1 MLVGDAGFDFTTL
14 TRVDSTSAVHA
25 QVDLASDTRANVMGV
40 SLQDV
45 LAQTELDVFTA
56 SNTTPVSGAGLAA
69 GAGAGVH
76 QLMITGDANDV
87 ADIDLSAWTQTD
99 TVVAV
104 GGQTYQVYNAT
115 QAAAQLLIDQHIV
128 NAGHVL

>member
-1 MLVGDAGFDFTTL
+1 
-14 TRVDSTSAVHA
+14 
-25 QVDLASDTRANVMGV
+25 
-40 SLQDV
+40 
-45 LAQTELDVFTA
+45 
-56 SNTTPVSGAGLAA
+56 
-69 GAGAGVH
+69 
-76 QLMITGDANDV
+76 MITGDANDV